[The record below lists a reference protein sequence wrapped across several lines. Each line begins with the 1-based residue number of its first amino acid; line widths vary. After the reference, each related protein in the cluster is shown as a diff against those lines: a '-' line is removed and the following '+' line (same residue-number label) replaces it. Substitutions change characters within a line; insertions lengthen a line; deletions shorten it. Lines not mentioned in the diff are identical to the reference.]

1 MLVDPPAA
9 DPGPGS
15 APALAALL
23 HGLGLQAGDEAPA
36 STPRDARTQFDSSA
50 RMQRQFNQVVT
61 HVQQRLEVA
70 WRTRED
76 FWAEADTSSLDAWEK
91 SAATYREKF
100 WEDLIGRCPDP
111 SLPFNAK
118 SRPFDKSAAWDGY
131 EVTLDVHPDI
141 FAHGILL
148 VPKDVAPESNGR
160 WWSAS
165 MGSRDDRRT

>member
-1 MLVDPPAA
+1 M
-9 DPGPGS
+9 
-15 APALAALL
+15 
-23 HGLGLQAGDEAPA
+23 
-36 STPRDARTQFDSSA
+36 
-50 RMQRQFNQVVT
+50 T

-76 FWAEADTSSLDAWEK
+76 FWSEADTSSLEAWE
-91 SAATYREKF
+91 ATNATYRKRF

-118 SRPFDKSAAWDGY
+118 SRPYGQRTTRGTGY

-148 VPKDVAPESNGR
+148 VPKDIPPGEQRPVVVCQH
-160 WWSAS
+160 
-165 MGSRDDRRT
+165 GSRRDGLRT